1 MKTLTHGGR
10 QYMPR
15 QNAQGKLLAT
25 AVAAYGSGM
34 QRGQMMFTVYLQVSA
49 TVGPKLVTYKVS
61 AMRRF
66 MNKEEATI
74 PAQRKQ
80 LEFMLDVV
88 ATQQDCELVLVQ
100 EMSLR

>member
-10 QYMPR
+10 QYRPR
-15 QNAQGKLLAT
+15 QNAQGKLLAY
-25 AVAAYGSGM
+25 ASAAYGTGTH
-34 QRGQMMFTVYLQVSA
+34 RGQMMFTVYLQVSA
-49 TVGPKLVTYKVS
+49 STGPRTKTYRVK
-61 AMRRF
+61 ALRRF
-66 MNKEEATI
+66 MNREEATI